1 MHDFLSPEWVAAADD
16 IHTRYRGRAPE
27 IPVSVRINMT
37 ITDVP
42 FGDDPSIGAFI
53 DTTGGEMLFR
63 IGQLD
68 EADVTVITDYE
79 VAKAIAL
86 GADACSIGR
95 AYLYGLGAAGEPGVD
110 HVLRLLRS
118 GIERTMALTG
128 RTSLAEIDRDLVRW
142 R

>member
-63 IGQLD
+63 VGQLA

-86 GADACSIGR
+86 GAEPAAFMEVFLAGR
-95 AYLYGLGAAGEPGVD
+95 VKVQGD
-110 HVLRLLRS
+110 MTRLLVLQANFPQ
-118 GIERTMALTG
+118 GDIADQ
-128 RTSLAEIDRDLVRW
+128 LADEVRAIT